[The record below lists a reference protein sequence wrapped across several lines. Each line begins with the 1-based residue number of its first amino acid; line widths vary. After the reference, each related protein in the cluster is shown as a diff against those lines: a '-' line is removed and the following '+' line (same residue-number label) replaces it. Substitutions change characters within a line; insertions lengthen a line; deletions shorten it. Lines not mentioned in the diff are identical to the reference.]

1 MGSPAHPFILGFL
14 QPLAPILAHPERL
27 ERITVCT
34 RPFRAAGPRI
44 EPETLGPKTLIH
56 NYGHGGS
63 GWSLSWG
70 SAARVLP
77 LAMQALAGRREVAVI
92 GCGALGLTA
101 ATVLRESGL
110 RVTLYARERPPQV
123 RSSHA
128 TGAWTPDSRIAL
140 PSGASNRFAMEWE
153 QMARHSWAR
162 YGRMLTLPGSPV
174 EFTDRFL
181 LSDILPD
188 QEVSRRIAQDP
199 IGFLHLDHL
208 LADLYPAHQDLGPGE
223 HPFPTKHARH
233 TRQLQFNIAGYS
245 QLLIDELL
253 RCGAAIEQAD
263 FHAPSDLL
271 ALPQTVIVNC
281 TGYGA
286 RALFSDDSITP
297 IRGQIGW
304 LPVQADAFYGVFWA
318 SLNLLA
324 RRDGI
329 VVQSSPQGE
338 ASGWNDSSEAPDPQ
352 ETHDAL
358 ALVSRLFR

>member
-1 MGSPAHPFILGFL
+1 M
-14 QPLAPILAHPERL
+14 QPLTPILAHPERL

-44 EPETLGPKTLIH
+44 EPERLGPKTLIH

-77 LAMQALAGRREVAVI
+77 LAMHALEGCRDVAVL

-101 ATVLRESGL
+101 ATVLQEAGL

-140 PSGASNRFAMEWE
+140 PSAASNRFPLDWE

-162 YGRMLTLPGSPV
+162 YGRMLALPDSPV
-174 EFTDRFL
+174 AFTDRFL
-181 LSDILPD
+181 LSDILPN
-188 QEVSRRIAQDP
+188 QELARRVQQDP

-208 LADLYPAHQDLGPGE
+208 LADLYPPAHDLGPGE
-223 HPFPTKHARH
+223 HPFPTRHARH
-233 TRQLQFNIAGYS
+233 TRQLQFNIAAYS
-245 QLLIDELL
+245 QLLIDTLL
-253 RCGAAIEQAD
+253 TNGAAIHQAD
-263 FHAPSDLL
+263 FHTPADLL
-271 ALPQTVIVNC
+271 ALPEPVLVNC

-286 RALFSDDSITP
+286 RALLFDESITP
-297 IRGQIGW
+297 VRGQIGW
-304 LPVQADAFYGVFWA
+304 LPVQPDAFYGVFWGP
-318 SLNLLA
+318 LNLLA

-338 ASGWNDSSEAPDPQ
+338 ASGWNDDSEAPDPQ

-358 ALVSRLFR
+358 ALVSRLFC